1 MKIVIAS
8 DSFKGSLTGE
18 QINDIWLDAVKDKS
32 DKFSV
37 VPLLIADGGDGTLD
51 AVIKQKHGNLI
62 TETVS
67 NPLFEKI
74 SSRFGVFEDSA
85 VISMCECS
93 GLTLIPESLRNPLKT
108 TSYGT
113 GELIRKALLAGKKKI
128 YITLGGSATNDG
140 GIGALTAL
148 GYKFIKKDGT
158 IAKGVGEELGEII
171 DIDDSEKTDTEGTE
185 FIILSDVINP
195 LTGENGAARTFAKQK
210 GATQEQI
217 EFLEC
222 GMLNFAKV
230 LANRFKIK
238 VNEIR
243 GGGAAGGMG
252 AGLSVMLNAKI
263 KSGVEEILNIVGFDK
278 IVNGADLVITGEG
291 KIDGQS
297 KDGKVVSGIIKHAN
311 KFGVPVIAV
320 VGTVGEDFDLLNYK
334 GLEGV
339 FSIIDSPSELSEIIY
354 KSATLYKK
362 TAKSIIGLLET
373 GF

>member
-140 GIGALTAL
+140 GMGALTAL

-195 LTGENGAARTFAKQK
+195 LTGEKGAARTFAKQK

>member
-195 LTGENGAARTFAKQK
+195 LTGEKGAARTFAKQK

-230 LANRFKIK
+230 IANRFKIK